1 MTNIYTLMDFS
12 RSEIET
18 AVKRLDYNWF
28 EKGNYNLNIVGIR
41 NMDTNYQI
49 TDKFDDLLT
58 ISYKI
63 DELWYIHK
71 FSATTD
77 PGKYWTEN
85 LINPNGAAI
94 LVPGQYKGA
103 YKIGMHQGK
112 YKALKQSKPVR
123 VFRDDNRDECFDLDD
138 NRIQEGIFGINIH
151 RASSYTTSTQ
161 IGKWS
166 AGCQVIANNKNFD
179 KLMDLASKSST
190 LWGDSFTYTLITSHD
205 IY

>member
-1 MTNIYTLMDFS
+1 MDFS
-12 RSEIET
+12 RSELEV
-18 AVKRLDYNWF
+18 AVKRLGYNWF
-28 EKGNYNLNIVGIR
+28 EKGNYNLNIVGVR

-58 ISYKI
+58 ISYKV
-63 DELWYIHK
+63 DGLWHTHK
-71 FSATTD
+71 FAATTD
-77 PGKYWTEN
+77 PGKHWTEN
-85 LINPNGAAI
+85 LINPDGAAI

-179 KLMDLASKSST
+179 KLMDLADKSSA